1 MQKSEVIDLSNP
13 NAQCDMLDD
22 YPQKVMLSTGAL
34 LQNDKPLICGGWND
48 QLIKNDK
55 CNIIGHEGQ
64 IQLQEKRAGASSI
77 VIDEDTLWITGGVN
91 NDGHLKTTELVN
103 LKTLSSIPGP
113 DLPIELAGHC
123 MVKLNERTVIVIGG
137 ENDNGIVDKT
147 FLYNIDN
154 PQFEVRSG
162 PTLNLPRDGPGC
174 GAFDL
179 NGKLHLVVA
188 SGAHANETTEIW
200 NTVSGKGWEMG
211 NKL

>member
-13 NAQCDMLDD
+13 NAQCDLLDD
-22 YPQKVMLSTGAL
+22 YPEEVMLATGAL

-55 CNIIGHEGQ
+55 CNIIGKEGQ
-64 IQLQEKRAGASSI
+64 IQLLEKRAASSSI
-77 VIDEDTLWITGGVN
+77 AIDEDSLWITGGVN
-91 NDGHLKTTELVN
+91 DDGHLKTTEFVN
-103 LKTLSSIPGP
+103 IKTLSSIPGP

-123 MVKLNERTVIVIGG
+123 MVKLNQTTVIVIGG

-154 PQFEVRSG
+154 PEFEVRSG